1 MVALAY
7 AQADERL
14 LSGLRGGR
22 VRTPVAGVRLARYR
36 MWFDCR
42 KAVEQLGMPQ
52 TPLEG
57 AFSDAVDDFAARG
70 VLTRAV

>member
-1 MVALAY
+1 VVALAY
-7 AQADERL
+7 AHADERL

-22 VRTPVAGVRLARYR
+22 VQAPVAGVRLARHR

-52 TPLEG
+52 TPLEE
-57 AFSDAVDDFAARG
+57 AFRDAVDDFAAQG